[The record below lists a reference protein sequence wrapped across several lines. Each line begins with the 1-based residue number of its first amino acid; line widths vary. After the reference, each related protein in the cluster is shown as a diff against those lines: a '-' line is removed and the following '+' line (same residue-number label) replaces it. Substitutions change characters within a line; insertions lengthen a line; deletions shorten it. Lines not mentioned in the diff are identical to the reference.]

1 MVFVSSEMPTPP
13 RRGRAAKPVRVALTR
28 ERIVDAALSIVDA
41 GGLDAVSMRS
51 VAEALGTGP
60 ASLYA
65 HVSGKDELLS
75 LMIERLAG
83 EMALP
88 EPDPERW
95 QDQIKQIVR
104 EMHYKLLEHRD
115 LARAGLG
122 NIPVS
127 EGALQVSE
135 RMIEVLELGGL
146 PRQVIAYAV
155 DLLPLY
161 AVSTAFEQ
169 SLFAERTATEDGARY
184 LEEVDEYFASLPPDR
199 FPQMTSLA
207 KELAVGTEGE
217 RFEFGLDV
225 LVAGLAAYGRR
236 ASTA

>member
-1 MVFVSSEMPTPP
+1 
-13 RRGRAAKPVRVALTR
+13 
-28 ERIVDAALSIVDA
+28 
-41 GGLDAVSMRS
+41 
-51 VAEALGTGP
+51 
-60 ASLYA
+60 
-65 HVSGKDELLS
+65 
-75 LMIERLAG
+75 
-83 EMALP
+83 MALP

-127 EGALQVSE
+127 EGALQVSD

-199 FPQMTSLA
+199 FPQMTSLV